1 MKVLSLK
8 QPFAELI
15 LQKRKKIELR
25 KWNTKLRGKF
35 LIHSSKI
42 PDKKSMK
49 KFGFDNLPCGFI
61 VGEANLIDVKKYK
74 NKKELMKDKNL
85 HLADENWGKYG
96 FVLKDIKRIKPISAK
111 GKLNFWEFKSNVPDI
126 KF

>member
-25 KWNTKLRGKF
+25 KWNTKFRGKF

-42 PDKKSMK
+42 PDKESMN
-49 KFGFDNLPCGFI
+49 KFKFDNLPCGFI
-61 VGEANLIDVKKYK
+61 VGEANLVYVKKYN
-74 NKKELMKDKNL
+74 NKRELMKDKNL
-85 HLADENWGKYG
+85 HLADAKWGKYG
-96 FVLKDIKRIKPISAK
+96 FVLKNIKRIKPISAK
-111 GKLNFWEFKSNVPDI
+111 GKLNFWEFKI
-126 KF
+126 KSK